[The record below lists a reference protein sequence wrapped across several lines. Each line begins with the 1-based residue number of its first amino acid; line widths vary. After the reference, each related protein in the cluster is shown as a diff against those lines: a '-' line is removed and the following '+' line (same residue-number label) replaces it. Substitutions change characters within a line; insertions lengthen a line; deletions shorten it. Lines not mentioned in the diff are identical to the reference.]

1 MRGASHVCVRVG
13 GLGAGIDDAACASL
27 ISRVRADLEHEIGQ
41 LHILNDEQNQA
52 YPIEHLQ
59 IAGGGIDAAFSCAA
73 CRTSRKTLY
82 ETTTRARFRGVA
94 SGMWVDVRG
103 RDSISKLPTV
113 QAQAPASPRSRTSA
127 HARISTLASSSGPH
141 GTSSPLRAS
150 CDAEP
155 TSGPSAG
162 YAGGQN
168 YTTEYTWCV
177 LMRANPPSAPLC

>member
-1 MRGASHVCVRVG
+1 MRVASHVCVRVG

-41 LHILNDEQNQA
+41 LHILNDEQNHA

-59 IAGGGIDAAFSCAA
+59 IAGGGVDAGFSCAA
-73 CRTSRKTLY
+73 CRTFRKTLY

-94 SGMWVDVRG
+94 SGIWVDVRG

-127 HARISTLASSSGPH
+127 HVHTSTLASGSGPH
-141 GTSSPLRAS
+141 GTPSSSRAS
-150 CDAEP
+150 CNREP
-155 TSGPSAG
+155 TSGPSADF
-162 YAGGQN
+162 AEGQE
-168 YTTEYTWCV
+168 YTTT
-177 LMRANPPSAPLC
+177 ST